1 MLQTIKQHASF
12 HLLTFLSKNRDR
24 WPRWIVNTA
33 LFAAGIIVAGMWMSI
48 THPAAGEIWQN
59 QLISVMLLLISCGAL
74 FFAGVIVRGFY
85 LSCVE
90 ITRDMPN
97 TYGPLERVLLVAGIR
112 LDYAPALLVST
123 WMPPD
128 SRPDILICSLPGEG
142 PEQFAARM
150 DDAIEQANVARWV
163 VVLQQG
169 NPAGMIY
176 GAPDASSE
184 FRRDWPPFQ
193 TENWLPEQRIVPTG
207 TRFRGET
214 ETEFQ
219 QYVERFMLHFP
230 EWAALKKITGEK
242 SRSGFVFQQVVRAA
256 SVVILL
262 LFSLA
267 AFGQKSAKLAATE
280 IANDKPPANAPV
292 SFIFEKTD
300 IYRTGNGSATYAELL
315 KSAPGYRDNGGGELI
330 AVMVG
335 NKSTYKALQTQD
347 VADKSDR
354 LPTENRQPTKAAAMR
369 PHNETVNPGE
379 VRGGGFQ
386 LPDSARMIEMAEV
399 AQYEIWKASKTA
411 GAMAKPWWEVVMS
424 TFWIIY
430 PILLIFAI
438 VAWVSA
444 RVFASEG
451 MIREH
456 KVARRSL
463 VIVLLSVAAVVL
475 INLML
480 WAISTGVGPLA
491 LTLFGGFLA
500 GVAYF
505 IVSRLTPNF
514 NPARGNEPERGRFGG
529 NYPQLNG

>member
-1 MLQTIKQHASF
+1 MLQTIKQHAYF

-48 THPAAGEIWQN
+48 THPSVGEIWQN
-59 QLISVMLLLISCGAL
+59 QLISIMLLLISCGAL

-112 LDYAPALLVST
+112 LDYTPTLPVST

-176 GAPDASSE
+176 GAPDASLD
-184 FRRDWPPFQ
+184 FLRDWPPFQ

-214 ETEFQ
+214 QTEFQ
-219 QYVERFMLHFP
+219 QYVDRFMMHFP
-230 EWAALKKITGEK
+230 EWSARKKITGEK

-256 SVVILL
+256 SIFLFL

-267 AFGQKSAKLAATE
+267 AFGQKSAKLAATK
-280 IANDKPPANAPV
+280 IANDVPPAGAPV

-300 IYRTGNGSATYAELL
+300 IYRTGNGSATYTELL

-335 NKSTYKALQTQD
+335 NKSTYKASQSEE
-347 VADKSDR
+347 VAER
-354 LPTENRQPTKAAAMR
+354 PVTKAAAMR
-369 PHNETVNPGE
+369 PHNETVNPDDI
-379 VRGGGFQ
+379 GGGFQ
-386 LPDSARMIEMAEV
+386 MPDSTRMAEL
-399 AQYEIWKASKTA
+399 AERAKYEIWKGGNYA
-411 GAMAKPWWEVVMS
+411 GQMAAPWWEVVMYA
-424 TFWIIY
+424 FWRWSPGIALLMGICWFWASLGSDEGY
-430 PILLIFAI
+430 WGVHRYAKNILMLVSGTVATLFAI
-438 VAWVSA
+438 NIYLWFVAQNTPTWA
-444 RVFASEG
+444 LY
-451 MIREH
+451 I
-456 KVARRSL
+456 
-463 VIVLLSVAAVVL
+463 VAA
-475 INLML
+475 IE
-480 WAISTGVGPLA
+480 
-491 LTLFGGFLA
+491 F
-500 GVAYF
+500 GVAYA
-505 IVSRLTPNF
+505 IVRKVNPDFRPAKGNNPTKQISRYNNSPEL
-514 NPARGNEPERGRFGG
+514 PA
-529 NYPQLNG
+529 